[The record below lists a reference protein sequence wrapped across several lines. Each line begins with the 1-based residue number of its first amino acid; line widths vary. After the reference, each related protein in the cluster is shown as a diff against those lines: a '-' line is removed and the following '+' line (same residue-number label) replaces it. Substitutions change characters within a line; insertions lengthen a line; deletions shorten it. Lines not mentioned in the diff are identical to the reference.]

1 MWVRRSQAEQPE
13 GKQPEDRGARWK
25 DRGGPRRLD
34 DRDSRPPTGDLLCP
48 LNVDSSRLL
57 RANPGHSS
65 AAQHAES
72 DRPRATLE
80 PLAWRFLIAELAIG
94 SGSVCAIV
102 YAAISS
108 ISISAHSALSSG
120 LSEPW
125 VTTPIPKSPEGTP
138 QRHSDA
144 SVKPFRTGACPHDR
158 KSSRSRYAN
167 LRRDGRQFLGRAEHR
182 EPRRPALIASAIR
195 PGAPCGLRQNCRV
208 DKPPRPRA
216 RR

>member
-1 MWVRRSQAEQPE
+1 MTLFPKTVPSAVAIRNDPL
-13 GKQPEDRGARWK
+13 
-25 DRGGPRRLD
+25 RRLGL
-34 DRDSRPPTGDLLCP
+34 RPEC
-48 LNVDSSRLL
+48 
-57 RANPGHSS
+57 AKPGHSS

-125 VTTPIPKSPEGTP
+125 VMTPIPKSPEGTP

-158 KSSRSRYAN
+158 N
-167 LRRDGRQFLGRAEHR
+167 RDGLDTPTCAAMDANFSAER
-182 EPRRPALIASAIR
+182 NIASR
-195 PGAPCGLRQNCRV
+195 VGLRSLRQR
-208 DKPPRPRA
+208 
-216 RR
+216 